1 MKKVLIA
8 TVGLALVA
16 GTAFGT
22 VVGSKHDLSSATGPN
37 ATYQGANDGGEVCV
51 YCHTPHG
58 ASAAGIAPLW
68 NRGTVL
74 ATNAYANSSL
84 NHTVNL
90 GDGTQPSNAVNSSD
104 APLCLSC
111 HAGTALTT
119 ALNNAPNYAGFTNV
133 ANDLSGATT
142 DLGADLSNDHPVGF
156 VFNATLDGELQAP
169 TTAPVNFGAGGN
181 EMWCSS
187 CHDVHGGAAGTPF
200 LVMSNSGS
208 ALCVDC
214 HVK

>member
-1 MKKVLIA
+1 MKKILIA
-8 TVGLALVA
+8 TAVLALVA
-16 GTAFGT
+16 SSAFAG

-37 ATYQGANDGGEVCV
+37 ATYQGVNDGGEVCV

-58 ASAAGIAPLW
+58 ATAAGVAPLW
-68 NRGTVL
+68 NRTTVN
-74 ATNAYANSSL
+74 ATAAYANTSL
-84 NHTVNL
+84 NHTVTL
-90 GDGTQPSNAVNSSD
+90 TAVAPAAAVNNSD

-111 HAGTALTT
+111 HAGAALTT
-119 ALNNAPNYAGFTNV
+119 ALNNSPNYAGFTNV
-133 ANDLSGATT
+133 ANSLSATSR
-142 DLGADLSNDHPVGF
+142 DLGTDLSNDHPVGF
-156 VFNATLDGELQAP
+156 VFNAALDTGLKVP
-169 TTAPVNFGAGGN
+169 GTAPVNFGDADN

-187 CHDVHGGAAGTPF
+187 CHDVHGGVANTPF

>member
-1 MKKVLIA
+1 MKKVLVA
-8 TVGLALVA
+8 TAVLALVA
-16 GTAFGT
+16 SSAFGT

-37 ATYQGANDGGEVCV
+37 ATYQGSSDGGEVCV

-58 ASAAGIAPLW
+58 ATAAGVAPLW
-68 NRGTVL
+68 NRGTVN
-74 ATNAYANSSL
+74 ATAAYANAGSL
-84 NHTVNL
+84 DHTVAL
-90 GDGTQPSNAVNSSD
+90 ATVNTSD

-111 HAGTALTT
+111 HSGTALTSV
-119 ALNNAPNYAGFTNV
+119 LNNEPNYAGFTNV
-133 ANDLSGATT
+133 TNDLSGAST
-142 DLGADLSNDHPVGF
+142 DLGTDLSNDHPVGF
-156 VFNATLDGELQAP
+156 VFDAAEDVGLKVPG
-169 TTAPVNFGAGGN
+169 TAPVNFGAANN

-187 CHDVHGGAAGTPF
+187 CHDVHGGVAATPF